1 MSSKKDM
8 IARINKRL
16 EVYFYDYEI
25 EKVDEY
31 TQKIFDEGQKETMQF
46 IKKAKKKQLT
56 QPKGE

>member
-46 IKKAKKKQLT
+46 IKKAK
-56 QPKGE
+56 ENN